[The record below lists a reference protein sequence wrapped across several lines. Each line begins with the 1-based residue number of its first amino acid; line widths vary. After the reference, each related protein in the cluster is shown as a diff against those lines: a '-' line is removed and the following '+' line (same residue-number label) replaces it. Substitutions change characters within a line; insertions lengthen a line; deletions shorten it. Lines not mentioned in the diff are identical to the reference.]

1 MIAILSIAALAMAG
15 IYRSSDRAYS
25 ATQSP
30 ALAGQALFLTDDD
43 SDAVTAY
50 AIASNGDVSPT
61 APAPTGLSE
70 PQFAAVDAN
79 GNIYVTNPITMSV
92 TIYAKG
98 SNGNVAPF
106 ATIGGSNTGLNS
118 PEGIALDSSG
128 NIYVTNCPG
137 CNGRRRHPQHHRLS
151 AYSEAAPA
159 PQRSPNRHHRGS
171 NTGLMSPEGIAV
183 DSTSGDIFVADECNS
198 KRRSP
203 KRVCL
208 FGREQ
213 RQCCAL
219 RTLSA
224 EAPPA

>member
-1 MIAILSIAALAMAG
+1 MKNHTGKARIGLIAILSIAALAMAG
-15 IYRSSDRAYS
+15 IYRSSDRANS

-106 ATIGGSNTGLNS
+106 ATIGGSNTGLNF

-128 NIYVTNCPG
+128 NIYVTNCAG
-137 CNGRRRHPQHHRLS
+137 CNDNTGTTSITVYS
-151 AYSEAAPA
+151 AIGSSTGLINVAPTA
-159 PQRSPNRHHRGS
+159 TITGS
-171 NTGLMSPEGIAV
+171 NTG
-183 DSTSGDIFVADECNS
+183 
-198 KRRSP
+198 
-203 KRVCL
+203 
-208 FGREQ
+208 
-213 RQCCAL
+213 
-219 RTLSA
+219 
-224 EAPPA
+224 

>member
-15 IYRSSDRAYS
+15 IYRSSDRANS

-106 ATIGGSNTGLNS
+106 ATIGGSNTGLNF
-118 PEGIALDSSG
+118 PEGIALDSG
-128 NIYVTNCPG
+128 GKIYVTNCPG
-137 CNGRRRHPQHHRLS
+137 CNGDAGTPSITVYRRLL
-151 AYSEAAPA
+151 AAAP
-159 PQRSPNRHHRGS
+159 GS
-171 NTGLMSPEGIAV
+171 
-183 DSTSGDIFVADECNS
+183 ST
-198 KRRSP
+198 
-203 KRVCL
+203 
-208 FGREQ
+208 
-213 RQCCAL
+213 
-219 RTLSA
+219 
-224 EAPPA
+224 